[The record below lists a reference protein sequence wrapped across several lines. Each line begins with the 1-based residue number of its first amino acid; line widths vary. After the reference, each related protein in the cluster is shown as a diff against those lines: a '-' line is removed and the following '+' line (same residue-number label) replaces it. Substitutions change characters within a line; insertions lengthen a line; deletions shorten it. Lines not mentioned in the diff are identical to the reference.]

1 MMILSPIKQLYNS
14 LLYVLAPRTCA
25 VCDEVIPDKQSNYE
39 FICRKCELF
48 LPPAHTSDYILNR
61 FIENFEQ
68 DKIYLSNFY
77 SCFSIKEDRNYI
89 KIVYGL
95 KYYGFQRIGNE
106 FGRQLGRTIN
116 EESNNEFS
124 GIVPVPIHHARLR
137 ERGFNQSDIIAK
149 AISKELNTPVVK
161 AIKRRR
167 YTTTQT
173 QLSKNERKINII
185 DAIVPAK
192 QKLKISGNYLLVD
205 DVLTTGSTANECA
218 GVLLEMGASKVDAA
232 VIAVA

>member
-1 MMILSPIKQLYNS
+1 MILSPFKRLFDSFI
-14 LLYVLAPRTCA
+14 YVLAPRTCM
-25 VCDEVIPDKQSNYE
+25 VCDEVIHGIKSNYE
-39 FICRKCELF
+39 FICKRCELF
-48 LPPAHTSDYILNR
+48 LPPAHSSEFILNR
-61 FIENFEQ
+61 FIENFHQ

-77 SCFSIKEDRNYI
+77 SCFSIKEDKNYI

-106 FGRQLGRTIN
+106 FGQHLGRIIK
-116 EESNNEFS
+116 EESNNDFA

-137 ERGFNQSDIIAK
+137 ERGFNQSEVIAK
-149 AISKELNTPVVK
+149 AISKELNTPVIK
-161 AIKRRR
+161 AIKRKR

-192 QKLKISGNYLLVD
+192 QNQRIMGNYLLVD

-218 GVLLEMGASKVDAA
+218 GVLLEMGASRVDAA
-232 VIAVA
+232 IIAVA